1 MLWKGWLRAEK
12 NKLYMPNAAAA
23 ISSNTTATM
32 TPTPALCWRA
42 AVRVSS
48 ANVPVAGAEH
58 VCTGD
63 ANGRG
68 ILNLEPS
75 RFGVALEPLEIA
87 SKFGRGLVA
96 QIAILL
102 QQLADD
108 VFQLGWY
115 CRIQPY
121 RRQRSSIEDT
131 VEDGC

>member
-1 MLWKGWLRAEK
+1 MLWKGWLRAKK
-12 NKLYMPNAAAA
+12 NKLYMPNAAALG
-23 ISSNTTATM
+23 S
-32 TPTPALCWRA
+32 CD
-42 AVRVSS
+42 
-48 ANVPVAGAEH
+48 GH
-58 VCTGD
+58 VCTRN

-68 ILNLEPS
+68 VLNLEPS

-96 QIAILL
+96 QVAILL

-108 VFQLGWY
+108 VFQPGWY

-131 VEDGC
+131 VEDGG

>member
-1 MLWKGWLRAEK
+1 MLTRGRDQGRTTG
-12 NKLYMPNAAAA
+12 AALG
-23 ISSNTTATM
+23 SCN
-32 TPTPALCWRA
+32 
-42 AVRVSS
+42 
-48 ANVPVAGAEH
+48 GH
-58 VCTGD
+58 GCTRN

-96 QIAILL
+96 QLAILL

-121 RRQRSSIEDT
+121 RRQRRSIGDT
-131 VEDGC
+131 VADGFLSFSGDKQSSSRHPTHPL

>member
-1 MLWKGWLRAEK
+1 MLARGRHEVRTTGAALGSCAGHGCPR
-12 NKLYMPNAAAA
+12 NAY
-23 ISSNTTATM
+23 
-32 TPTPALCWRA
+32 
-42 AVRVSS
+42 
-48 ANVPVAGAEH
+48 
-58 VCTGD
+58 
-63 ANGRG
+63 GRR

-75 RFGVALEPLEIA
+75 RFAVALEPLEIA
-87 SKFGRGLVA
+87 SKFGRDLVA
-96 QIAILL
+96 QFAILL